1 MKTKILGMIICILTG
16 WFILFMA
23 SNCFAASGN
32 VLLRTQGLINPG
44 GNLRAGYLLINEMR
58 IHVDQV
64 TQIMDQYGTSI
75 PVTRLKP
82 RGWVYIEIEK
92 DPIEKITKAHKI
104 ILLPRYVTPAEKKR
118 FSFMK

>member
-1 MKTKILGMIICILTG
+1 MKTKTLGIIICVLAG
-16 WFILFMA
+16 WFILSIA
-23 SNCFAASGN
+23 PNCLAASGG

-44 GNLRAGYLLINEMR
+44 GNLQAGYLVINEMR
-58 IHVDQV
+58 VHIDPV

-104 ILLPRYVTPAEKKR
+104 VLLPRYVTPAEKKR
-118 FSFMK
+118 FSFMR